1 MPSHTFYDE
10 LMFVISTL
18 RDRPRQVILR
28 RLGFNGRVDSLASI
42 GIDLFVTRERVRQIE
57 ATCLRTINES
67 CGVALT
73 KKLKKRLA
81 RRSNPLLLDSLELED
96 QWFFGFSDK
105 PVFLAQVIEKLTKY
119 HVLKIKGQQVITKT
133 HYEQWKRLKF
143 ETLVHFRSQVKAK
156 LSLKEVK
163 QQIRNQAA
171 RFDATDLADSL
182 QEFLTDKLRFASP
195 KGKGPKVLCSVG
207 RGLSSLLEA
216 LLVEATE
223 PLHYTELAKKC
234 SARLGRPVEG
244 YVHNSLK
251 GIAYLYGRGV
261 YGTLEHFPIGNNERK
276 NILAA
281 TESIISEG
289 PIGRQ
294 WACSEL
300 LSILLIRKP
309 YLSKKWDKYML
320 DIILTSSTV
329 LKSVGRLVWILT
341 SQTDQRKVCRVDL
354 QDIVRTIV
362 ENAGRPISLHEIKK
376 LIKKNR
382 GLDEHFTILP
392 TAWIARVKPNVWGL
406 IDRDFFVTKAQRR
419 KILDTLEKWLKKHQE
434 GLHITELKKLLSK
447 ARIKVPLQFTDYM
460 VLSLSQT
467 DSRFKVRRGKIVGLS
482 EWPDGKR
489 VTIKEAIERLAEQV
503 RVPMTLLEVQ
513 NSVAEIVKHEVK
525 QPLHRLLEGANFV
538 FDEESNTWYVRE

>member
-1 MPSHTFYDE
+1 MPSHTTFYDE

-18 RDRPRQVILR
+18 RDRPCQVILR
-28 RLGFNGRVDSLASI
+28 RLGFNGRIDSLASI
-42 GIDLFVTRERVRQIE
+42 GRDLFVTRERVRQIE
-57 ATCLRTINES
+57 VTCLRTINEN
-67 CGVALT
+67 CGVTLT
-73 KKLKKRLA
+73 KKLKKCLA
-81 RRSNPLLLDSLELED
+81 RRRNPLLLDSVELED

-133 HYEQWKRLKF
+133 HYEQWKRLKS
-143 ETLVHFRSQVKAK
+143 ETLAHLRSQVKAK
-156 LSLKEVK
+156 LSRKEVK
-163 QQIRNQAA
+163 QQIRHQAA

-223 PLHYTELAKKC
+223 PLHYTELAKEC

-251 GIAYLYGRGV
+251 GIAHLYGRGI
-261 YGTLEHFPIGNNERK
+261 YGTFDHFPIANNERK

-281 TESIISEG
+281 TESIIYEG
-289 PIGRQ
+289 PIERQ

-300 LSILLIRKP
+300 LSILLIRKL
-309 YLSKKWDKYML
+309 YLSKKLDKYML
-320 DIILTSSTV
+320 NIILTESTV
-329 LKSVGRLVWILT
+329 LKSVGRLVWILK
-341 SQTDQRKVCRVDL
+341 SQTSQRKVCRVDL
-354 QDIVRTIV
+354 QDTVRTIV
-362 ENAGRPISLHEIKK
+362 ENADRPISLHEIKK
-376 LIKKNR
+376 LIKKKR

-392 TAWIARVKPNVWGL
+392 TACIARVEPNVWGL
-406 IDRDFFVTKAQRR
+406 IDRDFLVTKAQRR
-419 KILDTLEKWLKKHQE
+419 KILNTLENWLKKHQE
-434 GLHITELKKLLSK
+434 GLHITELKELLSQ
-447 ARIKVPLQFTDYM
+447 AGITVPLQFTDYM

-467 DSRFKVRRGKIVGLS
+467 DPRFQVRRGQIVGLS

-503 RVPMTLLEVQ
+503 RVPMTMLEVR

-538 FDEESNTWYVRE
+538 FDEESNTWYVR

>member
-1 MPSHTFYDE
+1 MSSHTFYDE

-28 RLGFNGRVDSLASI
+28 RLGFNGRIDSLAFI
-42 GIDLFVTRERVRQIE
+42 GKNLFVTRERVRQIE
-57 ATCLRTINES
+57 AACLRTINES

-73 KKLKKRLA
+73 KKLKKCLA
-81 RRSNPLLLDSLELED
+81 RRRSPLQLDVLELEE

-119 HVLKIKGQQVITKT
+119 HVLKIKGQQVITQI
-133 HYEQWKRLKF
+133 HYEEWKRIKY
-143 ETLVHFRSQVKAK
+143 ETLAHFKSQVKAK
-156 LSLKEVK
+156 LSRKEVK

-171 RFDATDLADSL
+171 RFGATDLADSL
-182 QEFLTDKLRFASP
+182 QEFLTDQLRFASP

-216 LLVEATE
+216 LLIEATE

-234 SARLGRPVEG
+234 SVQLGRPVEG

-251 GIAYLYGRGV
+251 GLAYLYGRGV
-261 YGTLEHFPIGNNERK
+261 YGTLEHFPIANNERK
-276 NILAA
+276 NILVA
-281 TESIISEG
+281 TENIIYEG
-289 PIGRQ
+289 PIERQ

-309 YLSKKWDKYML
+309 YLSKNLDKYML
-320 DIILTSSTV
+320 DIILTESTV
-329 LKSVGRLVWILT
+329 LKSVGRLVWILKNK
-341 SQTDQRKVCRVDL
+341 TDQRKVCRVDL
-354 QDIVRTIV
+354 QNSVRTIV
-362 ENAGRPISLHEIKK
+362 ENAGGPISLHEIKK
-376 LIKKNR
+376 LIKKKR

-406 IDRDFFVTKAQRR
+406 INRDFLVSKTQQC
-419 KILDTLEKWLKKHQE
+419 KILNTLENWLKKHQE
-434 GLHITELKKLLSK
+434 GLHITELKELLSH
-447 ARIKVPLQFTDYM
+447 AGIMVPLQFTDYM

-467 DSRFKVRRGKIVGLS
+467 DPRFNVRRGQIVGLS

-489 VTIKEAIERLAEQV
+489 VTIKKAIERLAEQV
-503 RVPMTLLEVQ
+503 HVPMTMLEVRH
-513 NSVAEIVKHEVK
+513 SVTEIVKHEIK
-525 QPLHRLLEGANFV
+525 QPLHRLLEKANLV
-538 FDEESNTWYVRE
+538 YDEESNTWYV

>member
-18 RDRPRQVILR
+18 RERPRQVIFR

-73 KKLKKRLA
+73 KKLKKCLA
-81 RRSNPLLLDSLELED
+81 RRSNPLLLDVLELED

-133 HYEQWKRLKF
+133 HYEQWKRLKY
-143 ETLVHFRSQVKAK
+143 ETLAYFKSQTKAK
-156 LSLKEVK
+156 LSRKEVK
-163 QQIRNQAA
+163 QKIRSQAA
-171 RFDATDLADSL
+171 CFGATDLADSL
-182 QEFLTDKLRFASP
+182 QEFLTDQLRFASP
-195 KGKGPKVLCSVG
+195 RGKGAKILCSVG

-216 LLVEATE
+216 LLIEATE

-234 SARLGRPVEG
+234 SVRLGRTVEG

-261 YGTLEHFPIGNNERK
+261 YGTLEHFPIGHNEREK
-276 NILAA
+276 ILAA
-281 TESIISEG
+281 IESTIYEG
-289 PIGRQ
+289 PIERQ

-309 YLSKKWDKYML
+309 YLSNKLDKYML
-320 DIILTSSTV
+320 DIILTESTV
-329 LKSVGRLVWILT
+329 LKSVGRLVWILK
-341 SQTDQRKVCRVDL
+341 SQTDQGKVCRVDL
-354 QDIVRTIV
+354 QDTVRTIV
-362 ENAGRPISLHEIKK
+362 ENAGKPISLHEIKK
-376 LIKKNR
+376 LIKKKR

-392 TAWIARVKPNVWGL
+392 TAWIGRVKPNVWGL
-406 IDRDFFVTKAQRR
+406 IDRDFLVTKTQRR
-419 KILDTLEKWLKKHQE
+419 KILDTLENWLKKHQE
-434 GLHITELKKLLSK
+434 GLHITELKELLSK
-447 ARIKVPLQFTDYM
+447 KRITVPLQLTDYM

-467 DSRFKVRRGKIVGLS
+467 DPRFQVRRGKIVGLS

-503 RVPMTLLEVQ
+503 RVPMTMLEVH
-513 NSVAEIVKHEVK
+513 NSVVEIVKREVK

-538 FDEESNTWYVRE
+538 FDEESNTWCVRD